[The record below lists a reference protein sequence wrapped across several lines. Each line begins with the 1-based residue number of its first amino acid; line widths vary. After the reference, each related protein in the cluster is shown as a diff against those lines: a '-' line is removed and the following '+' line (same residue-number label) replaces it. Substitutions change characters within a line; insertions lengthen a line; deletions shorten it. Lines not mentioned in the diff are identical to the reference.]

1 MLLTLTDKLWAT
13 HYPRNATKADY
24 KPVLSNVLSIL
35 LCSERGG
42 PYRVS
47 GIAGQPLT
55 KGFCCG
61 AGKPRPNSDGRL
73 LCRRTPSLSR
83 VRRRLLLCLHQRSLS
98 LGRLECQLHHLRTEV
113 LSIVLM

>member
-13 HYPRNATKADY
+13 DYLRNATEADY

-47 GIAGQPLT
+47 GIAGQRLT
-55 KGFCCG
+55 KRF
-61 AGKPRPNSDGRL
+61 L
-73 LCRRTPSLSR
+73 LRCW
-83 VRRRLLLCLHQRSLS
+83 
-98 LGRLECQLHHLRTEV
+98 
-113 LSIVLM
+113 